1 MVKKLDREKGHNTLK
16 IKVQVLKFGFS
27 KLFLKSLGLQP
38 GITFSTEYV
47 DEVSTNQVVW
57 IIRRK

>member
-1 MVKKLDREKGHNTLK
+1 MMKKLDREKGHNTLK

-27 KLFLKSLGLQP
+27 KFFLKSLGLQP

-47 DEVSTNQVVW
+47 DEVSTNQVV
-57 IIRRK
+57 